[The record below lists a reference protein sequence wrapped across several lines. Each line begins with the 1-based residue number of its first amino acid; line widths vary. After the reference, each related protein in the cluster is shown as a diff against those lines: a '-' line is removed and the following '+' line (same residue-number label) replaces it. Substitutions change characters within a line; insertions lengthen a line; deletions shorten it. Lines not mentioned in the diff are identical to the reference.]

1 MTTLINNYQD
11 QNKWY
16 LSLSSNRFF
25 KSLKQAKKPSFN
37 VIITIEN
44 TTTNRK
50 NEDASYINSESFES
64 LSKIDSFAK
73 FQYNWNSYGAQ
84 PFSKAVLDNAKKT
97 IMSLCYQP
105 EIFPV
110 ADGSIQFEYDRGK
123 SHLEMQIFE
132 DHIESYSIDDN
143 GNEKEF
149 TDVFDVR
156 IIKEMVDRFYE

>member
-25 KSLKQAKKPSFN
+25 KSFKQAKKPSLN
-37 VIITIEN
+37 VINTIEN
-44 TTTNRK
+44 TVSRK
-50 NEDASYINSESFES
+50 SEDASYINSESFES

-73 FQYNWNSYGAQ
+73 FQNNWNSYGAQ

-110 ADGSIQFEYDRGK
+110 ADGSIQFEYDRGE

-132 DHIESYSIDDN
+132 DHIETYSVDDN

-149 TDVFDVR
+149 TDVFDVKT
-156 IIKEMVDRFYE
+156 IKEMVDRFYE